1 MSYLVLSRKYR
12 PQTFEDVIGQN
23 HVTQTLQNA
32 LSSDRMSH
40 AYILTGPRGVGKT
53 TTARILAKALNC
65 FEGDKSE
72 PCGQCDICI
81 EITEGRSFD
90 ILEIDGATYR
100 GLDKIRDDL
109 QDYLR
114 HPPLKSQYKVVIID
128 EVHMLTREAF
138 NSLLKT
144 LEEPPPNVVFI
155 FATTQPNKVPPT
167 ILSRCQRFD
176 FRRIPSAV
184 IIEAIRTLIVKEKIK
199 IDDDSLKLI
208 ARKADG
214 GMRDALSLL
223 DQAIS
228 FSDGDIEYT
237 NLRSVMGIIDD
248 EIYFSITDLAMIG
261 NSAKAMA
268 LAKELMDEGYD
279 PQTLV
284 AGLMEHLRSLLITK
298 ATGSAELLESTKAI
312 KELFIANM
320 EKVSESEILRMLK
333 MTQDTS
339 SSISR
344 SSMPGTIFE
353 LLLLNITNMD
363 KSVDIQSV
371 LKEIGYSGGT
381 ESNNEQ
387 ANESASKSAK
397 REDTVEPESDKTLSI
412 PVEEE
417 AEKNEKTNDVST
429 DNNSENPVNENSN
442 SNLESFTD
450 EWKSIVNE
458 ITDKRNNLGSSLQ
471 KAIPTAVNGNYVE
484 LSFDKSNSY
493 DKGSVEHNSKYIRE
507 FIKAK
512 TGRDLSIRTMLGDFE
527 TPEKLNEISTE
538 DENLKDENDFLKHPT
553 VDKIIEKFNGKLI
566 I

>member
-12 PQTFEDVIGQN
+12 PQIFEDVIGQN

-65 FEGDKSE
+65 LEGEKSE
-72 PCGQCDICI
+72 PCGQCDICV

-90 ILEIDGATYR
+90 VLEIDGATYR

-114 HPPLKSQYKVVIID
+114 HPPLKSEYKVVIID

-176 FRRIPSAV
+176 FRRIPSSV
-184 IIEAIRTLIVKEKIK
+184 IIESIRILTDKEKIK
-199 IDDDSLKLI
+199 IDEDSLKLI

-248 EIYFSITDLAMIG
+248 EIYFSITDLAMTG
-261 NSAKAMA
+261 NSSAAMA
-268 LAKELMDEGYD
+268 LANELIEEGYD

-298 ATGSAELLESTKAI
+298 ATGSAELLETTQAI
-312 KELFIANM
+312 KDLFLSKM
-320 EKVSESEILRMLK
+320 EKVSESEILRLLK

-339 SSISR
+339 LSISR

-363 KSVDIQSV
+363 KSIDIQSV
-371 LKEIGYSGGT
+371 LKEIGYSG
-381 ESNNEQ
+381 EIENNNQQKE
-387 ANESASKSAK
+387 ESAASTANQNEK
-397 REDTVEPESDKTLSI
+397 VEPES
-412 PVEEE
+412 
-417 AEKNEKTNDVST
+417 EKNESILVKNETVKEEKPEVASSDNDTKDT
-429 DNNSENPVNENSN
+429 DNSF
-442 SNLESFTD
+442 SNLETFVD
-450 EWKSIVNE
+450 EWKTIVNE
-458 ITDKRNNLGSSLQ
+458 ITEKRSNLGSSLR
-471 KAIPTAVNGNYVE
+471 KAIPTVINGNYVE
-484 LSFDKSNSY
+484 LSFDTSNAY
-493 DKGSVEHNSKYIRE
+493 EKGSVEHNSKYIRD

-512 TGRDLSIRTMLGDFE
+512 TGRDLSIKTTLGDFA
-527 TPEKLNEISTE
+527 TPEDIE
-538 DENLKDENDFLKHPT
+538 DTSSKDESVNDDNDFLKHPT
-553 VDKIIEKFNGKLI
+553 VEKIIEKFNGKLTI
-566 I
+566 

>member
-12 PQTFEDVIGQN
+12 PQVFKDVIGQN

-65 FEGDKSE
+65 LEGEKSE
-72 PCGQCDICI
+72 PCGQCDICV

-90 ILEIDGATYR
+90 VLEIDGATYR

-176 FRRIPSAV
+176 FRRIPSSV
-184 IIEAIRTLIVKEKIK
+184 IIESIRKLTDKEKIK
-199 IDDDSLKLI
+199 IDEDSLKLI

-228 FSDGDIEYT
+228 FSDGDIEYA

-248 EIYFSITDLAMIG
+248 EIYFSITDLAMTG
-261 NSAKAMA
+261 NSSAAMA
-268 LAKELMDEGYD
+268 LANELIEEGYD

-284 AGLMEHLRSLLITK
+284 AGLMEHLRSLLISK
-298 ATGSAELLESTKAI
+298 ATGSAELLETTQAI
-312 KELFIANM
+312 KDLFLSKM
-320 EKVSESEILRMLK
+320 EKVSESEILRLLK

-339 SSISR
+339 LSISR

-363 KSVDIQSV
+363 KSIDIQSV
-371 LKEIGYSGGT
+371 LKEIGYSGEIG
-381 ESNNEQ
+381 NNNQQKE
-387 ANESASKSAK
+387 ESAASSANQ
-397 REDTVEPESDKTLSI
+397 
-412 PVEEE
+412 
-417 AEKNEKTNDVST
+417 NEKAKTETSKTKSISVKKETVKEEKPEAASSDNDTKDT
-429 DNNSENPVNENSN
+429 DNSF
-442 SNLESFTD
+442 SNLETFVD
-450 EWKSIVNE
+450 EWKTIVNE
-458 ITDKRNNLGSSLQ
+458 ITEKRSNLGSSLR
-471 KAIPTAVNGNYVE
+471 KAIPTVINGNYVE
-484 LSFDKSNSY
+484 LSFDTSNAY
-493 DKGSVEHNSKYIRE
+493 EKGSVEHNSKYIRD
-507 FIKAK
+507 FIKTK
-512 TGRDLSIRTMLGDFE
+512 TGRDLSIKTTLGDFA
-527 TPEKLNEISTE
+527 TPEDIEGTSS
-538 DENLKDENDFLKHPT
+538 KDESVNDDNDFLKHPT
-553 VDKIIEKFNGKLI
+553 VEKIIEKFNGKLTI
-566 I
+566 

>member
-12 PQTFEDVIGQN
+12 PQVFKDVIGQN

-65 FEGDKSE
+65 LEGKKSE
-72 PCGQCDICI
+72 PCGQCDICV

-90 ILEIDGATYR
+90 VLEIDGATYR

-176 FRRIPSAV
+176 FRRIPSSV
-184 IIEAIRTLIVKEKIK
+184 IIESIRKLTDKEKIK
-199 IDDDSLKLI
+199 IDEDSLKLI

-248 EIYFSITDLAMIG
+248 EIYFSITDLAMTG
-261 NSAKAMA
+261 NSSAAMA
-268 LAKELMDEGYD
+268 LANELMEEGYD

-298 ATGSAELLESTKAI
+298 ATGSAELLETTQAI
-312 KELFIANM
+312 KDLFLSKM
-320 EKVSESEILRMLK
+320 EKISESEILRLLK

-339 SSISR
+339 LSISR

-363 KSVDIQSV
+363 KSIDIQSV
-371 LKEIGYSGGT
+371 LKEIGYSG
-381 ESNNEQ
+381 EIENNNKQKE
-387 ANESASKSAK
+387 ESAASSANQNEK
-397 REDTVEPESDKTLSI
+397 AEPES
-412 PVEEE
+412 
-417 AEKNEKTNDVST
+417 EKNESISVKNETVIEEKPEAASSDNDTKDT
-429 DNNSENPVNENSN
+429 DNSF
-442 SNLESFTD
+442 SNLETFMD
-450 EWKSIVNE
+450 EWKTIVNE
-458 ITDKRNNLGSSLQ
+458 ITEKRSNLGSSLR
-471 KAIPTAVNGNYVE
+471 KAIPTVINGNYVE
-484 LSFDKSNSY
+484 LSFYTSNAY
-493 DKGSVEHNSKYIRE
+493 EKVSVEHNSKYIRDL
-507 FIKAK
+507 IQTK
-512 TGRDLSIRTMLGDFE
+512 TGRDLSIKTSLGDFA
-527 TPEKLNEISTE
+527 TQE
-538 DENLKDENDFLKHPT
+538 DIEGTSSKDESVNDDDFLKHPT
-553 VDKIIEKFNGKLI
+553 VEKIIEKFNGKLTI
-566 I
+566 